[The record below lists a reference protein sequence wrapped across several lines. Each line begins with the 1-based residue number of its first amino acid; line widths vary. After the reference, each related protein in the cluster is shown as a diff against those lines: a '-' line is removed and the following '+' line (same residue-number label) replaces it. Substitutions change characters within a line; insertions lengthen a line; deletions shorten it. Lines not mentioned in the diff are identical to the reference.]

1 MKKIILFML
10 AISLL
15 AAHAYSASGDAGLA
29 GPYLRNGIGAR
40 PMGMGG
46 AFTAIAEGPEATYYN
61 PAGMA
66 FDLRLGICLTYKTMS
81 LDRHL
86 SQAAIS
92 FPIRNEAAMA
102 ASWINAGVNDVTG
115 HGSSRQ
121 LIGDISNNQNAFTLS
136 FAKAV
141 DSSIAIGGTLRY
153 LQEKLDNLSSFTI
166 GMDLGA
172 KARIARMVLVGLAVQ
187 NIGSVLRW
195 DSSKYWGDNGSSYD
209 EKFPLVARFGL
220 AGNLLSGR
228 FSPAVDFEKS
238 GSMNIRFRAGAE
250 YWFVKT
256 VTKLVP
262 DEYEDDK
269 YNEVQ
274 ENVRWAGLRIGLDR
288 GSPTFGASY
297 AYRLKDTSVGLEYAF
312 LVGQAGTGSSHIF
325 TLRMGL

>member
-1 MKKIILFML
+1 MKKTVLFTLM
-10 AISLL
+10 ISLL
-15 AAHAYSASGDAGLA
+15 AVHAYSASDDAGLA
-29 GPYLRNGIGAR
+29 GPYLRNGVGAR

-66 FDLRLGICLTYKTMS
+66 FDLKLGVELSYKSMS

-86 SQAAIS
+86 SHAAIS

-102 ASWINAGVNDVTG
+102 ASWVNAGVGDVTG
-115 HGSSRQ
+115 RGSSEQ
-121 LIGDISNNQNAFTLS
+121 ITGDISNNQNAFTLS

-166 GMDLGA
+166 GLDLGA
-172 KARIARMVLVGLAVQ
+172 KARIARMILIGATVQ
-187 NIGSVLRW
+187 NIGSILRW

-209 EKFPLVARFGL
+209 ERFPLVARLGL
-220 AGNLLSGR
+220 AGNILSGR
-228 FSPAVDFEKS
+228 LIPAVDFEKS
-238 GSMNIRFRAGAE
+238 GTMNIRFRAGAE

-262 DEYEDDK
+262 DEYEEDK
-269 YNEVQ
+269 YNQVQ
-274 ENVRWAGLRIGLDR
+274 ENVRWAGLRIGLDK

-297 AYRLKDTSVGLEYAF
+297 AYRLKNTSVGLEYAF
-312 LVGQAGTGSSHIF
+312 LIGQAGTKSSHIF
-325 TLRMGL
+325 TLRLGL